1 MVVSGSLRLHIR
13 IAGVQWNP
21 YSHPLA
27 VKKDGYQAFTDKSQE
42 VGNKDLSAEAFVREE
57 AKA

>member
-27 VKKDGYQAFTDKSQE
+27 GNQSGYQAFTDKSQE
-42 VGNKDLSAEAFVREE
+42 VGNKDLSAEAF
-57 AKA
+57 